1 MQHENIFNIA
11 LYCAFLKQTLHKNN
25 LIMKNIFFKISFALF
40 VILFSFASCYK
51 SYNGSVPKT
60 NMAFYIGSTQVSK
73 ANLFIDNAI
82 LNGNSMTFNDYTGY
96 LKTLQAG
103 SSEIRL
109 TPPGAT
115 NHFFKDKLFFDAD
128 KYYSVF
134 FYDMANEVH
143 ALHVEDMHQKPSV
156 GMSRLRMVHLSADA
170 SALDVKISGDVAI
183 FANMSYTDVSSF
195 IELPAGM
202 YNFNINENQTG
213 DLLNVTQPL
222 YLSEGRTYTLVVSG
236 LMAASGNTAFK
247 AHLLL
252 NE

>member
-1 MQHENIFNIA
+1 
-11 LYCAFLKQTLHKNN
+11 
-25 LIMKNIFFKISFALF
+25 MKSIFFKNTFALII
-40 VILFSFASCYK
+40 ILVSFASCYK
-51 SYNGSVPKT
+51 SYNGSTPKT
-60 NMAFYIGSTQVSK
+60 NMAFYIGSTQVNK

-96 LKTLQAG
+96 IKTLQAG

-115 NHFFKDKLFFDAD
+115 NHFFKEKLFFDGD

-143 ALHVEDMHQKPSV
+143 ALQVEDMHQKPSA
-156 GMSRLRMVHLSADA
+156 GKSYLRMVHLSADA
-170 SALDVKISGDVAI
+170 SAIDVKIAGDVAL
-183 FANMSYTDVSSF
+183 FSDMNFTDVSSF

-213 DLLNVTQPL
+213 DLLNVTEPL

-236 LMAASGNTAFK
+236 LLSASGNTAFK

>member
-1 MQHENIFNIA
+1 
-11 LYCAFLKQTLHKNN
+11 
-25 LIMKNIFFKISFALF
+25 MKNIFFKITIALS
-40 VILFSFASCYK
+40 VILFSFSSCYK
-51 SYNGSVPKT
+51 SYNGSTPKT
-60 NMAFYIGSTQVSK
+60 NMAFYIGSTQVNK

-115 NHFFKDKLFFDAD
+115 THFFKEKLFFDAE

-134 FYDMANEVH
+134 FYDMANSVH
-143 ALHVEDMHQKPSV
+143 ALQVEDMQQKPSA
-156 GMSRLRMVHLSADA
+156 GNSRVRMVHLSADA
-170 SALDVKISGDVAI
+170 SALDVKIAGDVAI
-183 FANMSYTDVSSF
+183 FANMNFTDVSSY
-195 IELPAGM
+195 IELPSGI
-202 YNFNINENQTG
+202 YKFNINETQTG

-222 YLSEGRTYTLVVSG
+222 YIAEGRTYTLVVSG
-236 LMAASGNTAFK
+236 LLSASGSTAFN

>member
-1 MQHENIFNIA
+1 
-11 LYCAFLKQTLHKNN
+11 
-25 LIMKNIFFKISFALF
+25 MKNIFFKISLAVIAL
-40 VILFSFASCYK
+40 LFSFTSCYK

-60 NMAFYIGSTQVSK
+60 NMAFYIGSTQVNK

-115 NHFFKDKLFFDAD
+115 THFFKDKLFFDGD

-143 ALHVEDMHQKPSV
+143 ALQVEDMHQKPSA
-156 GMSRLRMVHLSADA
+156 GMSYIRMVHLSADA
-170 SALDVKISGDVAI
+170 NALDVKIAGDVAI
-183 FANMSYTDVSSF
+183 FSNLNYTDVSSF
-195 IELPAGM
+195 IELPSGM
-202 YNFNINENQTG
+202 YNFNINDNQTG
-213 DLLNVTQPL
+213 DLLNVSQPL

-236 LMAASGNTAFK
+236 LLSATGNTAFK